1 MTNLFRKSLRLS
13 DFDYA
18 QTGAYFITIVT
29 QNRLSLFGTIE
40 NDKMILNDIGKMID
54 DVCQE
59 LPQFV
64 PSVLFEPYVI
74 MPNHF
79 HAIVLLHMGGVGAT
93 LCGRP
98 AQRVQ
103 VRQTQRSA
111 PTGPIENRIDP
122 ISLSD
127 VVGRFKSLT
136 TLRYIHGV
144 RKFSWPRFEN
154 RLWQRSFYE
163 HVIRDERDFQC
174 IADYILNNPLNWEKD
189 EEFIKVPNNEVK

>member
-1 MTNLFRKSLRLS
+1 MTNSFRKSLRLP

-64 PSVLFEPYVI
+64 PGVLFEPYVI

-79 HAIVLLHMGGVGAT
+79 HAIVLLHMGGVA
-93 LCGRP
+93 GRP
-98 AQRVQ
+98 SVVAQLEECRLGRHRGLPLRV
-103 VRQTQRSA
+103 
-111 PTGPIENRIDP
+111 
-122 ISLSD
+122 L
-127 VVGRFKSLT
+127 
-136 TLRYIHGV
+136 
-144 RKFSWPRFEN
+144 
-154 RLWQRSFYE
+154 
-163 HVIRDERDFQC
+163 
-174 IADYILNNPLNWEKD
+174 
-189 EEFIKVPNNEVK
+189 

>member
-1 MTNLFRKSLRLS
+1 MTNSFRKSLRLP

-64 PSVLFEPYVI
+64 PGVLFEPYVI

-98 AQRVQ
+98 VQ

-111 PTGPIENRIDP
+111 PTGPIENSIDP

-154 RLWQRSFYE
+154 RLWQRSYYE
-163 HVIRDERDFQC
+163 HIIRDERDFQS

-189 EEFIKVPNNEVK
+189 EDFFKVPNDDIQ